1 MRIKH
6 EWLLRLYPQAWRARY
21 AEEFLAL
28 LEECPPSA
36 AMLADVVLG
45 ALDARLHLDTVT
57 GRIVPFMN
65 RLKITEITVFC
76 AYIGFVVAG
85 LAFGKMVEYDDFH
98 GLLDSNTGVAVSYW
112 TLYAG
117 AFAALLAVLV
127 GGLPIA
133 YAAARYAIRAKRW
146 RLLALLAVPPVS
158 FVVWVGYTLLVVS
171 LHPGNFAAM
180 TLGVRI
186 VGAGLFFGLFIL
198 AAIASPAAI
207 SILVQRSQISERLF
221 RFARIPALITALAML
236 VMLVATTAYGIVAR
250 AADPELFAENQGLL
264 ASNTTL
270 TWALILAGMALT
282 TLVALVA
289 LIRGLPA
296 RPDGARVTQ
305 PAASPAG
312 G

>member
-1 MRIKH
+1 MKIKH
-6 EWLLRLYPQAWRARY
+6 AWLLRLYPQVWRARY
-21 AEEFLAL
+21 GEEFLAL
-28 LEECPPSA
+28 LEDCPPSA
-36 AMLADVVLG
+36 GMMADVALG

-65 RLKITEITVFC
+65 RLRITEITVFC

-98 GLLDSNTGVAVSYW
+98 ELLDSNGGVAASYY

-117 AFAALLAVLV
+117 AFTALLAVLV

-133 YAAARYAIRAKRW
+133 YAAARYAIGTKRW
-146 RLLALLAVPPVS
+146 RLLALFAVPPVS
-158 FVVWVGYTLLVVS
+158 FVVWVGYTLLAVNQ
-171 LHPGNFAAM
+171 H
-180 TLGVRI
+180 LGLTARLLGGRI
-186 VGAGLFFGLFIL
+186 VGAGLFFLLFAL

-207 SILVQRSQISERLF
+207 AIIVQRSQISERLF
-221 RFARIPALITALAML
+221 HFARLPAIITALAML
-236 VMLVATTAYGIVAR
+236 VMLGATTAYGFVAR
-250 AADPELFAENQGLL
+250 AANPELFAENQGLL

-270 TWALILAGMALT
+270 TWVGILAGMALT

-296 RPDGARVTQ
+296 RPDGASVSQ
-305 PAASPAG
+305 PVASPIG
-312 G
+312 H